1 MSITYRSAAIG
12 FDQREMPATSRRK
25 FSQRHLAAWDCCHGE
40 ACSLIFYLIHLDI
53 LCEYTVVR
61 LESVLVS
68 TQPDDILIIAYG
80 PNCHQNHFIMS
91 RGAILY
97 HHFLM
102 FSNYGHHSAIIVVC
116 LSLVQFLFISAFNI
130 QKKKRVGKSQRES
143 HFISS
148 HCGLLGENCNGCSCA
163 SRGAA
168 REDILIIANYT
179 HNLTRA
185 LIPAPP

>member
-53 LCEYTVVR
+53 LCEYT
-61 LESVLVS
+61 LIGFESILVS

-80 PNCHQNHFIMS
+80 PNCHHNHFIMS
-91 RGAILY
+91 CGAILY

-102 FSNYGHHSAIIVVC
+102 FSDYGYHSAIIVVC
-116 LSLVQFLFISAFNI
+116 LSLVQFLCISAFNL
-130 QKKKRVGKSQRES
+130 KKKSSSRKKSTR
-143 HFISS
+143 ISF
-148 HCGLLGENCNGCSCA
+148 H
-163 SRGAA
+163 
-168 REDILIIANYT
+168 LISLR
-179 HNLTRA
+179 LTR
-185 LIPAPP
+185 